1 MDIAIESNADGAGRM
16 VLRVTG
22 SIDLQTRSQLLD
34 AGRAAMAKQPSA
46 VVLDLSGVSFI
57 DSTGI
62 GALVEIGHAAA
73 DDSDNDNDA
82 GGLIL
87 RNPSPRVIR
96 ILDISGLRDAWPIES
111 GE

>member
-73 DDSDNDNDA
+73 DDSDNDA